1 MTNIVSERLQ
11 HNRETPKG
19 IGGWL
24 IILILGL
31 TLVAPL
37 WQLRIAVHTF
47 ETLLSPEPL
56 THAGVF
62 RLSAVVAIYAGLGVF
77 SFISGIM
84 LWSGNR
90 RAPAITKAYL
100 IVSLLAVV
108 ILYSSDRAIG

>member
-47 ETLLSPEPL
+47 ETLLSPKPL

-77 SFISGIM
+77 ILFLESCCGV
-84 LWSGNR
+84 
-90 RAPAITKAYL
+90 AIVARPGSQRLT
-100 IVSLLAVV
+100 
-108 ILYSSDRAIG
+108 SSCLC